1 MKIYPRTRAIQRYI
15 ALDIHKE
22 YVLAGGMSATQ
33 EWLLP
38 ARKIEMGRFGEWVVK
53 NLCETDAVVIE
64 TTTNVWDI
72 YDIVQPEVG
81 HVVVAHAGAV
91 RQIAEARVK
100 TDKEDVKRLIRLLIA
115 DIVPEVWVPPQH
127 VRELRGLISY
137 RQQLVK
143 SGAMIRNHLHSLLHR
158 HNLLLP
164 EEGLAD
170 QEWWAQQEKISPLE
184 KMQICQELSMLEQIE
199 KHKVDVNNE
208 LGRQSLGE
216 TWSREAIRLMQ
227 LPGIGVVIAMTVLS
241 AIGDIHRFEGA
252 DKLVGYSGL
261 GAGVHT
267 CTAPNAVRCKC
278 DSGKE
283 HIEKRITKSGRKEL
297 RWAMVEAAWRAI
309 RMSPYWKEQYEK
321 YLRRMRRPN
330 QAIVVVARKL
340 LVAVWHVLTKE
351 ETDVHASEEDLAYK
365 MLVLSW
371 DLDENVRMGLTYKQ
385 FAKYALMKLGV
396 ETDITRF
403 VRKNVPRRLA
413 PRDEVLAR
421 MKELGLT
428 G

>member
-1 MKIYPRTRAIQRYI
+1 MKIYPRTRAIRRYI

-22 YVLAGGMSATQ
+22 YVLAGGMNATQ
-33 EWLLP
+33 EWVLAP
-38 ARKIEMGRFGEWVVK
+38 RKIEMGRFDEWVVK

-72 YDIVQPEVG
+72 YDHVQPAVG
-81 HVVVAHAGAV
+81 HAVVAHAGAV

-137 RQQLVK
+137 RQGLVK

-184 KMQICQELSMLEQIE
+184 KMQICQEISMLKQIE
-199 KHKVDVNNE
+199 KHKGEVDAE

-216 TWSREAIRLMQ
+216 VWGKQAMRLLQ
-227 LPGIGVVIAMTVLS
+227 LSGFGVIVSMTVLS
-241 AIGDIHRFEGA
+241 AIGDVSRFESA
-252 DKLVGYSGL
+252 KKLVGYSGL
-261 GAGVHT
+261 GAGVH
-267 CTAPNAVRCKC
+267 

-297 RWAMVEAAWRAI
+297 RWALVEAAWRAI
-309 RMSPYWKEQYEK
+309 RISPYWKEQYEK
-321 YLRRMRRPN
+321 YLRRMRKPN
-330 QAIVVVARKL
+330 QAIVVIARKL
-340 LVAVWHVLTKE
+340 LVVVWHVLTKE
-351 ETDVHASEEDLAYK
+351 ETDEHVNEEGLAYK
-365 MLVLSW
+365 MLLLSW
-371 DLDENVRMGLTYKQ
+371 SLKEETRMGLTYKQ

-403 VRKNVPRRLA
+403 VRRNVPRRLA
-413 PRDEVLAR
+413 PREEVLAR
-421 MKELGLT
+421 MTELGLT
-428 G
+428 A